1 MRPIDLRSK
10 ICLIRSYAD
19 SLLKAQERAFEEEGL
34 IFNLRLKRRSFTKYK
49 AYPFNL
55 ENDEKTGIFCM
66 EAKFQSDFLKTQ
78 TSFQKPKSG
87 KWKMDLSWNRIRF
100 DFENGEW

>member
-1 MRPIDLRSK
+1 MVINGGNGGKLLRECSEAE
-10 ICLIRSYAD
+10 S
-19 SLLKAQERAFEEEGL
+19 RACATRETVPL
-34 IFNLRLKRRSFTKYK
+34 IFNLRIKRGSFTKHK

-87 KWKMDLSWNRIRF
+87 K
-100 DFENGEW
+100 

>member
-1 MRPIDLRSK
+1 MSQAALIKLALRVY
-10 ICLIRSYAD
+10 RSNK
-19 SLLKAQERAFEEEGL
+19 LKTQERAFEEEGL
-34 IFNLRLKRRSFTKYK
+34 IFNSRIKRRSFTKYK
-49 AYPFNL
+49 AYHFYL

-87 KWKMDLSWNRIRF
+87 KWKMDLS
-100 DFENGEW
+100 